1 LCSSGIIFDVER
13 QTCLFDNAQEPAEL
27 SELELVQP
35 SGRRLEGAE
44 GEMGGHSQ
52 ELLRISGEVAQMKSE
67 LREIHGMLREL
78 VAAGDGKVEL

>member
-1 LCSSGIIFDVER
+1 
-13 QTCLFDNAQEPAEL
+13 
-27 SELELVQP
+27 
-35 SGRRLEGAE
+35 
-44 GEMGGHSQ
+44 MGGHSQ